1 MNYSIKLE
9 VSKVS
14 SRSRRDDSDK
24 VRELSRLINQNV

>member
-14 SRSRRDDSDK
+14 SRRDDSDK